1 MDNGKDCWNWYSYY
15 WNYWICNKVINEYN
29 KWLYMIFTVRTTVG
43 QEKVVIDMLYNKAKQ
58 EGLEVYSLVE
68 MADLKGYILI
78 ETDSEKSAQILIHN
92 VAQIKGGKVVPGNI
106 DIKEIAGILE
116 SRPLMSSIKPGQTVE
131 IIMGPFKGS
140 RAKVMRVNV
149 AKEDVVIELYDA
161 TVKIPI
167 TIKAENIKILN

>member
-1 MDNGKDCWNWYSYY
+1 
-15 WNYWICNKVINEYN
+15 
-29 KWLYMIFTVRTTVG
+29 MIFTVRTTVG

>member
-1 MDNGKDCWNWYSYY
+1 
-15 WNYWICNKVINEYN
+15 
-29 KWLYMIFTVRTTVG
+29 MIFTVRTTVG

-58 EGLEVYSLVE
+58 DGLEVYSLVE

-106 DIKEIAGILE
+106 NIKEIAGILE

-140 RAKVMRVNV
+140 RAKVIRVNV
-149 AKEDVVIELYDA
+149 AKEEVVIELYDA

>member
-1 MDNGKDCWNWYSYY
+1 
-15 WNYWICNKVINEYN
+15 
-29 KWLYMIFTVRTTVG
+29 MIFSIRTTVG

-78 ETDSEKSAQILIHN
+78 ETDSEKSAEILIHN
-92 VAQIKGGKVVPGNI
+92 VSQIKGGKVIPGNI
-106 DIKEIAGILE
+106 NIKEIAGILE
-116 SRPLMSSIKPGQTVE
+116 SRPLMSSIKPGQSVE

-149 AKEDVVIELYDA
+149 AKEEVVIELYDA

-167 TIKAENIKILN
+167 TIKAENIKIIN

>member
-1 MDNGKDCWNWYSYY
+1 
-15 WNYWICNKVINEYN
+15 
-29 KWLYMIFTVRTTVG
+29 MIFTIRTTVG
-43 QEKVVIDMLYNKAKQ
+43 QEKVVIDMLYNKAKK
-58 EGLEVYSLVE
+58 EDIEIYSLVE

-78 ETDSEKSAQILIHN
+78 EADSVKSAEILIHN
-92 VAQIKGGKVVPGNI
+92 VSQIKGGKVVPGNI
-106 DIKEIAGILE
+106 NIKEIAGVLE
-116 SRPLMSSIKPGQTVE
+116 SRPLMSSIKQGQTVE

-149 AKEDVVIELYDA
+149 AKEEVVIELYDA